1 MKDIETT
8 RLILR
13 DASVSDA
20 EDMFEY
26 AKLEEV
32 TKHLSWKPHLTIKD
46 SEKILDM
53 LSNEAKEKD
62 SYAFKAIVL
71 KENNKMIGTID
82 ARIFGDGLKDAEFG
96 YCLNPEYWSKGYMSE
111 ALKAFIEALHKE
123 HGVENIFGSFE
134 RENIASKKVM
144 QKNNM
149 YYYETIKRNFKNKGE
164 VELIRYKELN
174 CSYSNEPL
182 S

>member
-1 MKDIETT
+1 MKDIETS

-20 EDMFEY
+20 GDMFEY

-32 TKHLSWKPHLTIKD
+32 TKYLSWKPHITVKD
-46 SEKILDM
+46 TEKVLDS
-53 LSNEAKEKD
+53 LSKEAIEKD
-62 SYAFKAIVL
+62 SYVLKAIVL

-82 ARIFGDGLKDAEFG
+82 ASIFGKGLKDAEFG

-111 ALKAFIEALHKE
+111 ALKAFIDGLHKE

-149 YYYETIKRNFKNKGE
+149 YYYETVKRMFKNKGE
-164 VELIRYKELN
+164 VELVRYKELN
-174 CSYSNEPL
+174 I
-182 S
+182 

>member
-1 MKDIETT
+1 METE

-13 DASVSDA
+13 DASVDDA

-32 TKHLSWKPHLTIKD
+32 TKYLSWKPHLSVKD

-53 LSNEAKEKD
+53 LSKEAKEKD
-62 SYAFKAIVL
+62 SYTLKAIVL
-71 KENNKMIGTID
+71 KENDKMIGTID

-96 YCLNPEYWSKGYMSE
+96 YCLNPKYWNKGYMSE
-111 ALKAFIEALHKE
+111 ALKAFIQALHKE
-123 HGVENIFGSFE
+123 RGIENVFGSFE
-134 RENIASKKVM
+134 RENIASKRVM
-144 QKNNM
+144 QKNEM
-149 YYYETIKRNFKNKGE
+149 YYYETVRRVFKNKGE
-164 VELIRYKELN
+164 VELIRYKELR
-174 CSYSNEPL
+174 L

>member
-1 MKDIETT
+1 MKDIETE

-13 DASVSDA
+13 DASVDDA

-32 TKHLSWKPHLTIKD
+32 TKYLSWKPHISLKD

-53 LSNEAKEKD
+53 LSKEAKEKD
-62 SYAFKAIVL
+62 SYTLKAIVL
-71 KENNKMIGTID
+71 KENDKMIGTID

-96 YCLNPEYWSKGYMSE
+96 YCLNPKYWNKGYMSE
-111 ALKAFIEALHKE
+111 ALKAFIQALHKE
-123 HGVENIFGSFE
+123 HSVENVFGSFE
-134 RENIASKKVM
+134 RENIASKRVM
-144 QKNNM
+144 QKNEM
-149 YYYETIKRNFKNKGE
+149 YYYETVKRNFKNKGE
-164 VELIRYKELN
+164 VELIRYKELR
-174 CSYSNEPL
+174 L

>member
-1 MKDIETT
+1 MKDIETE

-13 DASVSDA
+13 DASVDDA

-32 TKHLSWKPHLTIKD
+32 TKYLSWKPHISVKD

-53 LSNEAKEKD
+53 LSKEAKEKD
-62 SYAFKAIVL
+62 SYVLKAIVL
-71 KENNKMIGTID
+71 KENDKMIGTID

-96 YCLNPEYWSKGYMSE
+96 YCLNPKYWNKGYMSE
-111 ALKAFIEALHKE
+111 ALKAFIQTLHKE
-123 HGVENIFGSFE
+123 RGVENVFGSFE
-134 RENIASKKVM
+134 RENIASKRVM
-144 QKNNM
+144 QKNEM
-149 YYYETIKRNFKNKGE
+149 YYYETVRRNFKNKGE
-164 VELIRYKELN
+164 VELIRYKELR
-174 CSYSNEPL
+174 L

>member
-1 MKDIETT
+1 MKDIETE

-13 DASVSDA
+13 DASVDDA

-32 TKHLSWKPHLTIKD
+32 TKYLSWKPHISVKD

-53 LSNEAKEKD
+53 LSKEAKEKD
-62 SYAFKAIVL
+62 SYTLKAIVL
-71 KENNKMIGTID
+71 KENDKMIGTID

-96 YCLNPEYWSKGYMSE
+96 YCLNPKYWNKGYMSE
-111 ALKAFIEALHKE
+111 ALKAFIQALHKE
-123 HGVENIFGSFE
+123 HSVENVFGSFE
-134 RENIASKKVM
+134 RENIASKRVM
-144 QKNNM
+144 QKNEM
-149 YYYETIKRNFKNKGE
+149 YYYETVRRVFKNKGE
-164 VELIRYKELN
+164 VELIRYKELR
-174 CSYSNEPL
+174 L

>member
-1 MKDIETT
+1 MKDIETE

-13 DASVSDA
+13 DASVDDA

-32 TKHLSWKPHLTIKD
+32 TKYLSWKPHLSVKD
-46 SEKILDM
+46 SEEILDT
-53 LSNEAKEKD
+53 LSKEAKEKD
-62 SYAFKAIVL
+62 SYVLKAIVL

-96 YCLNPEYWSKGYMSE
+96 YCLNPKYWNKGYMSE
-111 ALKAFIEALHKE
+111 ALKAFIQALHKE
-123 HGVENIFGSFE
+123 HGVENVFGSFE
-134 RENIASKKVM
+134 RENIASKRVM
-144 QKNNM
+144 QKNEM
-149 YYYETIKRNFKNKGE
+149 YYYETVRRVFKNKGE
-164 VELIRYKELN
+164 VELIRYKELR
-174 CSYSNEPL
+174 L